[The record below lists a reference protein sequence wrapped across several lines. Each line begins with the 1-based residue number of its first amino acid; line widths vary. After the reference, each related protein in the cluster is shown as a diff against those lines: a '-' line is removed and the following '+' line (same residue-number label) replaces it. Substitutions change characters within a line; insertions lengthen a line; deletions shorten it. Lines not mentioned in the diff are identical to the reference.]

1 MVPFIILAISLF
13 LDGLL
18 TNYLPYL
25 VNDLSIFTPLLTLV
39 SIFIIYPLY
48 RKEEKKYLV
57 MLFILG
63 IIYDL
68 LYTNLLFFNAVLF
81 VGTGVL
87 TKKIYKLFEI
97 DFLKIFIYIPIIII
111 SYETA
116 TALIL
121 ITFNIVPIT
130 IFKLFYKIS
139 HSLLLNII
147 YGELLH
153 LLIKMMPKKWKKIK
167 IN

>member
-1 MVPFIILAISLF
+1 MLSIIIVIISLF

-25 VNDLSIFTPLLTLV
+25 VNDLSLFTPLLTLI
-39 SIFIIYPLY
+39 SIFIIYPFY
-48 RKEEKKYLV
+48 RKEERKYFI
-57 MLFILG
+57 MLFIIGL
-63 IIYDL
+63 IYDV

-81 VGTGVL
+81 VGIGLL
-87 TKKIYKLFEI
+87 TKFIYKTFEI
-97 DFLKIFIYIPIIII
+97 NYLKILIYIPIIIVV
-111 SYETA
+111 YESS

-121 ITFNIVPIT
+121 LLFNIVPIT
-130 IFKLFYKIS
+130 FYRVLYKIS

-147 YGELLH
+147 YGEVLY
-153 LLIKMMPKKWKKIK
+153 LIIKILPKKWKKIK

>member
-1 MVPFIILAISLF
+1 MLSIIIVIISLF

-25 VNDLSIFTPLLTLV
+25 VNDLSLFTPLLTLI
-39 SIFIIYPLY
+39 SIFIIYPFY
-48 RKEEKKYLV
+48 RKEERKYFI
-57 MLFILG
+57 MLFIIGL
-63 IIYDL
+63 IYDV

-81 VGTGVL
+81 VGIGLL
-87 TKKIYKLFEI
+87 TKFIYKTFEI
-97 DFLKIFIYIPIIII
+97 NYLKILIYIPIIIVV
-111 SYETA
+111 YESS

-121 ITFNIVPIT
+121 LLFNIVPIT
-130 IFKLFYKIS
+130 FYRVFYKIS

-147 YGELLH
+147 YGEVLY
-153 LLIKMMPKKWKKIK
+153 LIIKILPKKWKKIK